1 MFASAHQLKF
11 YLILNILDMQSAARG
26 HPSLE
31 GSDHLRSQIGH
42 GLVDTTTGSRRAALN
57 GEEGFGNG
65 DCYFAVF
72 KGHHGAIA
80 FNHAQL
86 TRGSR

>member
-1 MFASAHQLKF
+1 MFASAHQLKL
-11 YLILNILDMQSAARG
+11 YLILNILNMQSAARG

-42 GLVDTTTGSRRAALN
+42 GLVDTTTGSRRAAFY
-57 GEEGFGNG
+57 GEEGLGNG
-65 DCYFAVF
+65 NRDLAVF

>member
-1 MFASAHQLKF
+1 MFASAHQLKL
-11 YLILNILDMQSAARG
+11 YLILNILNMQSAARG

-42 GLVDTTTGSRRAALN
+42 GLVDTTTGSRRAAFHS
-57 GEEGFGNG
+57 EEGLSNGNR
-65 DCYFAVF
+65 DLAVF